1 MNIENLLTIV
11 LGGTN
16 IFSIIMY
23 LGERKQRI
31 HKTKLTEADALA
43 EMQKVYAQYVIDF
56 KDKYNQLEQKYQE
69 VCKRQEKLEQMVQ
82 RFQRKCINNCA
93 S

>member
-31 HKTKLTEADALA
+31 HKTKLTQADALA

-56 KDKYNQLEQKYQE
+56 KDKYNQLDQKYNE
-69 VCKRQEKLEQMVQ
+69 VCKRQAKLEAMVK
-82 RFQRKCINNCA
+82 RFQIKCINNCA